1 MMTADQHCRIRF
13 IFPDGKLIAHD
24 CVTHHGDSG
33 GALLSADGDDEG
45 LILGINIFGYSSPAE
60 LRAHSKEG
68 GGAISA
74 AKIAEL
80 AQHADFAMQI
90 GVPPN

>member
-1 MMTADQHCRIRF
+1 MMTADQNCRVRF
-13 IFPDGKLIAHD
+13 IFPDGKLITHD

-33 GALLSADGDDEG
+33 GPLLSADGDDEG
-45 LILGINIFGYSSPAE
+45 LILGINIIGYSSLAE
-60 LRAHSKEG
+60 LREQSKEG

-80 AQHADFAMQI
+80 ASRASLAMQI
-90 GVPPN
+90 GMPPN